1 MTPLWR
7 RRPVHEKLLEAGGL
21 TGPRGPELLG
31 SPFRDLAGIHGI
43 HRPREWDAVV
53 TAEAESLPGAEVS
66 FVALPDGTLIVDE
79 DVPDGSLAPLAD
91 AIEAALELP
100 YSAHGVRKSERVW
113 AVGARR
119 IEVAELPGAEGEEIE
134 LSVQSGN
141 RTLVVDGEHAFG
153 SAPAL
158 ERLAAARHEDY
169 VAHASRLDGD
179 LFELRVT
186 PL

>member
-1 MTPLWR
+1 
-7 RRPVHEKLLEAGGL
+7 VHEKLLAAGAL
-21 TGPRGPELLG
+21 RGAPTPAVPG
-31 SPFRDLAGIHGI
+31 GPFRDLVGVHGV

-53 TAEAESLPGAEVS
+53 TAEADSLPGDEVS
-66 FVALPDGTLIVDE
+66 FVALPDDTLIVDE

-91 AIEAALELP
+91 AVEAVLEPP

-113 AVGARR
+113 AVGVRR

-134 LSVQSGN
+134 LATQSGS
-141 RTLVVDGEHAFG
+141 RTLIVDGEHAFG
-153 SAPAL
+153 GLPPL

-169 VAHASRLDGD
+169 VAHARRLDGD
-179 LFELRVT
+179 LFEIRVT